1 MKNILIL
8 FFIIIQS
15 CISKSQETN
24 EKIENKNIDSIL
36 INENDYKNINLKK
49 NNYNLNNFYNKKLD
63 LIADS
68 IIQTMNNKE
77 IVGQM
82 IIVAYGKYGYESKKI
97 KNLIELKYVGG
108 ILMLNGEKNDFI
120 SKIKDFKKFANEKK
134 SMPIIF
140 SADAEPTLINQ
151 KIIGTKIISKTN
163 TITDNQK
170 CIDVVK
176 KINEELN
183 EIGIQ
188 HNFAPVSDLSLNKA
202 IIGNRSFSN
211 NKNKVIELSKIF
223 IETSMNENILTTIK
237 HFPGHGLVKGDSHK
251 NIVFIDGKMQELQIF
266 EQLIGNSLSIMI
278 GHIIVK
284 NNEYSEN
291 NLPASCSRK
300 IVTNLLREKLKYKG
314 IIITDALNMGALS
327 KINSPAIKAILA
339 GNDMI
344 IMPSNEIDFVEKL
357 ILLMNHDDKIN
368 SQIKESVKRIIKLK
382 ICLKLI

>member
-163 TITDNQK
+163 I
-170 CIDVVK
+170 
-176 KINEELN
+176 
-183 EIGIQ
+183 
-188 HNFAPVSDLSLNKA
+188 
-202 IIGNRSFSN
+202 
-211 NKNKVIELSKIF
+211 
-223 IETSMNENILTTIK
+223 
-237 HFPGHGLVKGDSHK
+237 
-251 NIVFIDGKMQELQIF
+251 
-266 EQLIGNSLSIMI
+266 
-278 GHIIVK
+278 
-284 NNEYSEN
+284 
-291 NLPASCSRK
+291 
-300 IVTNLLREKLKYKG
+300 
-314 IIITDALNMGALS
+314 
-327 KINSPAIKAILA
+327 
-339 GNDMI
+339 
-344 IMPSNEIDFVEKL
+344 
-357 ILLMNHDDKIN
+357 
-368 SQIKESVKRIIKLK
+368 
-382 ICLKLI
+382 